1 MQSRTCELSVGC
13 CARTTTCAEH
23 SGCAREGNIELLMK
37 RRSPGVR
44 LHSILESLPEI
55 FFCWWKG
62 YWINHWFNHWRRA
75 LIQYFTGP
83 GELKIF
89 ITGVHSRVLASH
101 KCTFIRRVTQ
111 RGNWRCNPIIDYIL
125 DNSMDCKNWCLIENC
140 AKFIGGDEKVNYAM
154 RQEFL
159 SGKLNNTPNWLL
171 IVERWWCDKGVASAG
186 DWSMTNW
193 WSSSPL

>member
-1 MQSRTCELSVGC
+1 MWAISRMLCEDDNMR
-13 CARTTTCAEH
+13 RTFRWCTRGKHWTADETRE
-23 SGCAREGNIELLMK
+23 SGSPLTLDIGKPSGDFFLLVK
-37 RRSPGVR
+37 RLLNQP
-44 LHSILESLPEI
+44 
-55 FFCWWKG
+55 
-62 YWINHWFNHWRRA
+62 
-75 LIQYFTGP
+75 LIQPLTTSSDS
-83 GELKIF
+83 IF
-89 ITGVHSRVLASH
+89 HRPQGAENVITGVRSH
-101 KCTFIRRVTQ
+101 VFALHKWTFIRRVTQ
-111 RGNWRCNPIIDYIL
+111 RGNWRCNPIIGCIL

-186 DWSMTNW
+186 DWSMTNC